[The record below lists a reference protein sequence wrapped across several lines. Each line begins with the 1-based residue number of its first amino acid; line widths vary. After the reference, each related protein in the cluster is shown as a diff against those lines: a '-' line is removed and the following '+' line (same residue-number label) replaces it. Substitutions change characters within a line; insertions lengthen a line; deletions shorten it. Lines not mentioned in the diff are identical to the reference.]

1 MLIDQTAPADMA
13 HLHALLEAVDR
24 ICQAVGADRAFH
36 ADLRLAVEEALVN
49 VIRHGHT
56 DLPERKVRLTLNLAP
71 WEGRPAVRADIRDQG
86 HAFNPLECAAYDI
99 TVGAEDRPIG
109 GLGILLMRQLTDA
122 QVWQNDAEQGNHLT
136 LVKFLPVAPVA

>member
-1 MLIDQTAPADMA
+1 MLIDQTAPADMG
-13 HLHALLEAVDR
+13 HLRALLESVDR
-24 ICQAVGADRAFH
+24 ICKAAGANRAFH

-49 VIRHGHT
+49 VIRHGHA
-56 DLPERKVRLTLNLAP
+56 DLPEGKVRLTLNWAP
-71 WEGRPAVRADIRDQG
+71 WEGRPAVRADIRDLG

-122 QVWQNDAEQGNHLT
+122 QAWQHDAEQGNHLT